1 MDERQLLHEAQA
13 MSGDLVAWRRDLHQ
27 HPELGFHETRTA
39 GVIARALGD
48 LGLEART
55 GVAETGVVALL
66 EGGRPGRTLLLRW
79 DMDALPIEEA
89 TGAPYASL
97 EPGRMHACGHDG
109 HVAIGLG
116 VSRLL
121 HAHRAE
127 LPGRVQLVFQPA
139 EEGLGGAQ
147 RMIGEGVLEAVPPH
161 VALGVHLWNARPVG
175 WLGLPD
181 GPMMAGADV
190 IEIEILGQGGHGAA
204 PHQTHDPVVAA
215 SQVVSALQTIVARG
229 IDPLATAVVSITQLR
244 AGEAFNVIPDRAILR
259 GTVRT
264 FETEVR
270 QTVLRR
276 IEELAVGIAAA
287 MGCTA
292 HVRLTPLTP
301 PVVNDAPI
309 TARVR
314 AAARRLF
321 SDGSLDETER
331 TMVSEDMAFFL
342 QAVPGCF
349 VFVGSA
355 NPARG
360 LDAAHHNPA
369 FDFDEAAL
377 PRAVAL
383 LSAAAFDLLDEA
395 NDEQRPGL

>member
-1 MDERQLLHEAQA
+1 MDERQMLREAQA
-13 MSGDLVAWRRDLHQ
+13 LYADLITWRRDLHQ
-27 HPELGFHETRTA
+27 HPELGFQERRTA
-39 GVIARALGD
+39 GVIAQVLRE
-48 LGLEART
+48 LGLEVQT
-55 GVAETGVVALL
+55 GIAETGVVALL

-116 VSRLL
+116 VARLL

-147 RMIGEGVLEAVPPH
+147 RLIDAGVLDSPRAE

-175 WLGLPD
+175 WMGVPD

-190 IEIEILGQGGHGAA
+190 LEIEILGKGGHGAT

-215 SQVVSALQTIVARG
+215 AQVVSALQTIVARNT
-229 IDPLATAVVSITQLR
+229 DPLATAVVSITQLR

-264 FETEVR
+264 FDPAVR

-276 IEELAVGIAAA
+276 IEEVAVGVSAA
-287 MGCTA
+287 MGCA
-292 HVRLTPLTP
+292 AQVRLTHLTP
-301 PVVNDAPI
+301 PVINDPQVA
-309 TARVR
+309 ARVR
-314 AAARRLF
+314 AVARRLF
-321 SDGSLDETER
+321 GDEPLDETER
-331 TMVSEDMAFFL
+331 SMVSEDMAFFL

-355 NPARG
+355 NAARG
-360 LDAAHHNPA
+360 LDAAHHNPS

-383 LSAAAFDLLDEA
+383 LSAATLDLLG
-395 NDEQRPGL
+395 QG

>member
-1 MDERQLLHEAQA
+1 MDETLLLREALA
-13 MSGDLVAWRRDLHQ
+13 MADDLIAWRRDLHQ
-27 HPELGFHETRTA
+27 HPELGFQEQRTA
-39 GVIARALGD
+39 GVIAQSLRE
-48 LGLEART
+48 LGLEVQT
-55 GVAETGVVALL
+55 GVAETGIVALL

-89 TGAPYASL
+89 TGAAYASL

-116 VSRLL
+116 VARLL

-147 RMIGEGVLEAVPPH
+147 RMIDAGVLQSARPE
-161 VALGVHLWNARPVG
+161 VALGLHLWNARPLGWVG
-175 WLGLPD
+175 IPD

-190 IEIEILGQGGHGAA
+190 LEIEILGKGGHGAA

-215 SQVVSALQTIVARG
+215 AQLVSALQTIVARNTE
-229 IDPLATAVVSITQLR
+229 PLATAVVSVTQLR
-244 AGEAFNVIPDRAILR
+244 AGEAFNVIPDRAVLR

-264 FETEVR
+264 FDTAVR

-287 MGCTA
+287 MECSA
-292 HVRLTPLTP
+292 RVHLTRLTP
-301 PVVNDAPI
+301 PVVNDPQVA
-309 TARVR
+309 ARVR
-314 AAARRLF
+314 AVARRMIG
-321 SDGSLDETER
+321 DGFLDETER
-331 TMVSEDMAFFL
+331 SMVSEDMALFL

-355 NPARG
+355 NAARG
-360 LDAAHHNPA
+360 LDAPHHNPG

-377 PRAVAL
+377 PTAVAL
-383 LSAAAFDLLDEA
+383 LSAAAIDLLGNA
-395 NDEQRPGL
+395 